1 MKGPGSAS
9 AGLEGQLSAR
19 LCQRWAAGPCPV
31 GPGYEA
37 VRLPERLAQDAV
49 KVLDGMFGDAVGAV
63 AAIDGWWVFLL
74 PEGSEPGNPG
84 WPADAEYIRAGGQVV
99 LPPRPPG
106 PDVYVV
112 SDQSTWIRWRP
123 DGQLFTAP
131 LLLQLAL
138 DALSARTLE
147 VSPRR

>member
-1 MKGPGSAS
+1 M
-9 AGLEGQLSAR
+9 
-19 LCQRWAAGPCPV
+19 

-37 VRLPERLAQDAV
+37 VRLPEHLAQDAV

-63 AAIDGWWVFLL
+63 AVVDGWWVFLL
-74 PEGSEPGNPG
+74 PVGSEPGNPG

-99 LPPRPPG
+99 LPPGPG
-106 PDVYVV
+106 VYVV
-112 SDQSTWIRWRP
+112 SDQPAWIRWRP